1 MSDHIIPIYKIRKKE
16 ATVQERGT
24 YMIGISFNKRDF
36 EYDAYTLVK
45 AFYPQEEVE
54 NFYTEEG
61 QEDKAWDLLVR
72 ITYGEEETHLSL
84 ERDGEIIFGE
94 AARFE
99 KGQDRKE
106 RKNILKQILYRGLVQ
121 ETGITLPGAT

>member
-1 MSDHIIPIYKIRKKE
+1 
-16 ATVQERGT
+16 
-24 YMIGISFNKRDF
+24 MIGISFNKRDF

-45 AFYPQEEVE
+45 AFYPQEEVAE
-54 NFYTEEG
+54 LLYRRGE
-61 QEDKAWDLLVR
+61 EDKAWDLLVR

-99 KGQDRKE
+99 KGQDRKRE
-106 RKNILKQILYRGLVQ
+106 RTY
-121 ETGITLPGAT
+121 

>member
-1 MSDHIIPIYKIRKKE
+1 
-16 ATVQERGT
+16 
-24 YMIGISFNKRDF
+24 MIGISFNKRDF

-72 ITYGEEETHLSL
+72 ITYGEEETHLPWRGMEKLYSEKRPAL
-84 ERDGEIIFGE
+84 KKGRTEKRERT
-94 AARFE
+94 
-99 KGQDRKE
+99 
-106 RKNILKQILYRGLVQ
+106 Y
-121 ETGITLPGAT
+121 

>member
-54 NFYTEEG
+54 NF
-61 QEDKAWDLLVR
+61 
-72 ITYGEEETHLSL
+72 
-84 ERDGEIIFGE
+84 
-94 AARFE
+94 
-99 KGQDRKE
+99 
-106 RKNILKQILYRGLVQ
+106 
-121 ETGITLPGAT
+121 

>member
-1 MSDHIIPIYKIRKKE
+1 
-16 ATVQERGT
+16 
-24 YMIGISFNKRDF
+24 MIGISFNKREF

-54 NFYTEEG
+54 NFYEEDA
-61 QEDKAWDLLVR
+61 EEKKAYDLLVR
-72 ITYGEEETHLSL
+72 ITYGDDKTHLSL

-99 KGQDRKE
+99 KGQERKE
-106 RKNILKQILYRGLVQ
+106 RKNLQRACAGDRHYPSLGESDGHTPYQDRH
-121 ETGITLPGAT
+121 GAD

>member
-1 MSDHIIPIYKIRKKE
+1 MMPIPW
-16 ATVQERGT
+16 
-24 YMIGISFNKRDF
+24 S
-36 EYDAYTLVK
+36 K

-106 RKNILKQILYRGLVQ
+106 RKTY
-121 ETGITLPGAT
+121 

>member
-1 MSDHIIPIYKIRKKE
+1 
-16 ATVQERGT
+16 
-24 YMIGISFNKRDF
+24 MIGISFNKRDF

-99 KGQDRKE
+99 KGRTEKRE
-106 RKNILKQILYRGLVQ
+106 RTY
-121 ETGITLPGAT
+121 

>member
-1 MSDHIIPIYKIRKKE
+1 MCIRDSIMSDHIIPIYKIRKKE

-54 NFYTEEG
+54 NFYTC
-61 QEDKAWDLLVR
+61 LLYTSRCV
-72 ITYGEEETHLSL
+72 
-84 ERDGEIIFGE
+84 
-94 AARFE
+94 
-99 KGQDRKE
+99 
-106 RKNILKQILYRGLVQ
+106 
-121 ETGITLPGAT
+121 